1 MRLAG
6 RHADVPPA
14 EPLARYGKQGDAAG
28 LSRKSTEHKVTE
40 WLALPYD
47 VWSATCD
54 TLHARTQVLGKLAP
68 APRCA

>member
-1 MRLAG
+1 
-6 RHADVPPA
+6 
-14 EPLARYGKQGDAAG
+14 
-28 LSRKSTEHKVTE
+28 VTE

-54 TLHARTQVLGKLAP
+54 TLHARTQVLGKLAA